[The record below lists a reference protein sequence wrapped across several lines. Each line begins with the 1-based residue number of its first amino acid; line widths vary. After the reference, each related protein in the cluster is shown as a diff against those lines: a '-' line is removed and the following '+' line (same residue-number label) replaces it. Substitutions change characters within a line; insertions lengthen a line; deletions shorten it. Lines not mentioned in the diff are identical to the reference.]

1 LGLPDAGGSGR
12 MIAIDNDILN
22 VWSVVTMVLILSAF
36 AIAGI
41 WTDDAG

>member
-1 LGLPDAGGSGR
+1 
-12 MIAIDNDILN
+12 MIEIDNDILN
-22 VWSVVTMVLILSAF
+22 VWCVVTMLVVLSAF

>member
-1 LGLPDAGGSGR
+1 
-12 MIAIDNDILN
+12 MILIDNNILN
-22 VWSVVTMVLILSAF
+22 VWCVVTMFLVLSAF